1 MRGQK
6 CAQGQPLVVK
16 PLSLVSGAITGVPV
30 VVFRARVLPGCIG
43 GRVVRHWHRSV
54 NAYVCRRQDQWR
66 QRSGLDRRALLLAF
80 VQVQGGRRARVCA
93 CPYSSL
99 VPRALLQI
107 CGFDP
112 LDKNFYMSFDEANSL
127 KKIDQNQ

>member
-1 MRGQK
+1 MHTFAVDKINGGNIQ
-6 CAQGQPLVVK
+6 
-16 PLSLVSGAITGVPV
+16 
-30 VVFRARVLPGCIG
+30 VLIEG
-43 GRVVRHWHRSV
+43 
-54 NAYVCRRQDQWR
+54 
-66 QRSGLDRRALLLAF
+66 
-80 VQVQGGRRARVCA
+80 QVQGGRRARVCA